1 MIRALHA
8 AGLVRGDAPS
18 LLDGAVVLDDEGRV
32 LDVGRADE
40 VLPRHAG
47 AKVERVDGVVF
58 PGLVNAHTHLELSA
72 LRGRVPS
79 RPDLGFAGW
88 AEAMLAARA
97 DTPPAAVAR
106 AVEAAVRELV
116 ACATVAVGDV
126 SNTLASVT
134 PLGEHGLVGS
144 VFHEVFGADAQ
155 AAVARVA
162 RLAVEARALRWPAG
176 LTWAP
181 SPHALHTLHPEG
193 VRAVLAL
200 ARRVGA
206 RASLHL
212 AEDPAEREVLA
223 DGCGPMRA
231 FLAARGVPVEA
242 FPWPGRGPIDY
253 AAQLGALAE
262 DVALVHLADARPE
275 ELARVAEA
283 GAPVVLCPRSNAWI
297 GGHAPPVAA
306 LLAAGVEPA
315 LGTDSLASCAS
326 LDVLEEAALL
336 GRRGAASA
344 DVLVRMA
351 TWNGAK
357 VLGISELGR
366 LARGARPGVFA
377 VLGALDGP
385 PAEWLLASTRAPR
398 VRLDGGAGVATL
410 APSRVAS

>member
-8 AGLVRGDAPS
+8 TAVVPGDAPS
-18 LLDGAVVLDDEGRV
+18 FLDGALVLDDEGRV
-32 LDVGRADE
+32 LDVGRADA

-47 AKVERVDGVVF
+47 ARVQRVDGVVF

-97 DTPPAAVAR
+97 DTAPESAAR
-106 AVEAAVRELV
+106 AIDGAVRELV
-116 ACATVAVGDV
+116 AHATVAVGDV
-126 SNTLASVT
+126 SNTLASVAA
-134 PLGEHGLVGS
+134 LGEHGLVGS
-144 VFHEVFGADAQ
+144 VFHEVFGADPE
-155 AAVARVA
+155 AAVARVS
-162 RLAVEARALRWPAG
+162 RLAAEARALRWPAG

-200 ARRVGA
+200 ARSVGA

-212 AEDPAEREVLA
+212 AEDAAEREVLV

-231 FLAARGVPVEA
+231 FLAARGVRVEA
-242 FPWPGRGPIDY
+242 FPWPGCGPTEY
-253 AAQLGALAE
+253 AARLGALAE
-262 DVALVHLADARPE
+262 DVALVHLVDARPA

-297 GGHAPPVAA
+297 GGHAAPVAA
-306 LLAAGVEPA
+306 LLTAGVEPA
-315 LGTDSLASCAS
+315 LGTDSLASCRS

-336 GRRGAASA
+336 RHRGAASA
-344 DVLVRMA
+344 ERLVRMA
-351 TWNGAK
+351 TYNGAK
-357 VLGISELGR
+357 VLGIASLGR

-377 VLGALDGP
+377 VLGALDDA
-385 PAEWLLASTRAPR
+385 PAEWLLAHAGAPR
-398 VRLDGGAGVATL
+398 VRLDRRAGAAMPAATR
-410 APSRVAS
+410 AAS